1 MNLRWKILA
10 ASVLLGSSF
19 AAAGPAAAQT
29 VTVFHDKPFYQE
41 GWDGLTAAAKDANID
56 LQFSAY
62 ATDQF
67 QAFIQ
72 QGLMSGSPPDAFTW
86 WNGTKLEEV
95 VASGQI
101 APLDDLWAEKI
112 KSGEYDASAAEPF
125 KVGDHI
131 YGMPTGINR
140 WVVFYNK
147 ALFEKA
153 GITSTPKTWAE
164 LMDTAE
170 KLKAAGITPFNA
182 SLQEGWRGFI
192 WFEELLIRT
201 DADAYEKL
209 NKGELKY
216 TDEPV
221 KRVFEI
227 WGDLYKKG
235 YFTDPASQEEQ
246 VDFARGKAAM
256 YLAGDWNIGLIEK
269 AGLTPGKDFGTF
281 IMPNVDPED
290 ANVVIVE
297 ASPLVLTVE
306 GAKKPEVMEFA
317 KWYLSE
323 PAMNAWATKP
333 GLYAGNAKAKVPNV
347 LVGEIAKLAA
357 DGNYKSMTRYWEAS
371 PSEIVLPSVEEM
383 NRFMTNPT
391 PEQAET
397 AMNNMEAIA
406 SQYWAANPPK

>member
-1 MNLRWKILA
+1 MSGILKTLA
-10 ASVLLGSSF
+10 ATALLGSTLAF
-19 AAAGPAAAQT
+19 AGAASAET

-41 GWDGLTAAAKDANID
+41 GWDGLTAAAKEAGID

-62 ATDQF
+62 TTDQF

-86 WNGTKLEEV
+86 WNGTKLAEIVE
-95 VASGQI
+95 SGMI

-112 KSGEYDASAAEPF
+112 AAGEYDASSAEPF

-147 ALFEKA
+147 ELFAKA
-153 GITSTPKTWAE
+153 GIEKTPTTWAE

-182 SLQEGWRGFI
+182 SLQEGWRGFV

-201 DADAYEKL
+201 DADAYLAL
-209 NKGELKY
+209 NEGKLKY

-221 KRVFEI
+221 QRVFEI
-227 WGDLYKKG
+227 WGDLYSKG

-246 VDFARGKAAM
+246 LDFARGKAAM
-256 YLAGDWNIGLIEK
+256 YLAGDWNIGLIEAAGLK
-269 AGLTPGKDFGTF
+269 AGEGFGAF

-290 ANVVIVE
+290 PNVIIVE
-297 ASPLVLTVE
+297 ASPLVLSTA
-306 GAKKPEVMEFA
+306 GAEKPEVMEFA
-317 KWYLSE
+317 KWYMSDK
-323 PAMNAWATKP
+323 AMNAWATKP
-333 GLYAGNAKAKVPNV
+333 GLYAGNNKAKIPNELIGKIAKA
-347 LVGEIAKLAA
+347 AA
-357 DGNYKSMTRYWEAS
+357 DGKYKSITRYWEAS
-371 PSEIVLPSVEEM
+371 PSDIVLPAVEEM

-391 PEQAET
+391 PDQAT
-397 AMNNMEAIA
+397 QAMNNMEAVA
-406 SQYWAANPPK
+406 SQYWAAHPQE